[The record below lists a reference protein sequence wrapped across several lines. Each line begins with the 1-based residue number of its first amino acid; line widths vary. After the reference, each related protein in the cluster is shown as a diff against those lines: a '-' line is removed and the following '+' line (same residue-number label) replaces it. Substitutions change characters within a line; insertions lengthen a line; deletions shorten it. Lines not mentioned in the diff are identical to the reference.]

1 MQLPIYFFGDNH
13 FSPTPSLSNEQKI
26 KKMEEFIL
34 EIENSKG
41 SIFIMGDFFD
51 YYFEYNRNNPNYFE
65 RIFSLLEKIKTKG
78 IEVYFIAGNHDFWIG
93 KKFQSV
99 ITKSFLSDQI
109 LSEGNKRIYVT
120 HGDGILSWDKGYRL
134 LKFILRSKIFRFL
147 YSLLPKNIALKVAN
161 RISYER
167 KDSHKINNDKL
178 EKIHSE
184 LIQYSR
190 SKWDKGCDIVI
201 MGHYHHSFNFSE
213 NQKQLIILN
222 DCCDQQFN
230 YAKYDGNSIT
240 IESL

>member
-178 EKIHSE
+178 EKIHSV

-190 SKWDKGCDIVI
+190 TKWDKGCDIVI

-213 NQKQLIILN
+213 NQKQLIILD

-230 YAKYDGNSIT
+230 YAKYDGNSIS
-240 IESL
+240 IKSL

>member
-65 RIFSLLEKIKTKG
+65 RIFSLLEKIKIKG

-190 SKWDKGCDIVI
+190 TKWDKGCDIVI

-213 NQKQLIILN
+213 NQKQLIILD

-230 YAKYDGNSIT
+230 YAKYDGNSIS
-240 IESL
+240 IKSL

>member
-184 LIQYSR
+184 LIEYSR
-190 SKWDKGCDIVI
+190 TKWDKGCDIVI

-213 NQKQLIILN
+213 NQKQLIILD

-230 YAKYDGNSIT
+230 YAKYDGNSIS
-240 IESL
+240 IKSL

>member
-147 YSLLPKNIALKVAN
+147 FSLLPKNIALKVAN

-213 NQKQLIILN
+213 NQKQLIILD

-230 YAKYDGNSIT
+230 YAKYDGNSIS
-240 IESL
+240 IKSL

>member
-51 YYFEYNRNNPNYFE
+51 YYFEYNRNDPNYFE

-213 NQKQLIILN
+213 NQKQLIILD

-230 YAKYDGNSIT
+230 YAKYDGNSIS
-240 IESL
+240 IKSL

>member
-161 RISYER
+161 RISYEI

-213 NQKQLIILN
+213 NQKQLIILD

-230 YAKYDGNSIT
+230 YAKYDGNSIS
-240 IESL
+240 IKSL

>member
-134 LKFILRSKIFRFL
+134 LKFILRSNIFRFL

-190 SKWDKGCDIVI
+190 TKWDKGCDIVI

-213 NQKQLIILN
+213 NQKQLIILD

-230 YAKYDGNSIT
+230 YAKYDGNSIS
-240 IESL
+240 IKSL

>member
-26 KKMEEFIL
+26 RKLEQFIDV
-34 EIENSKG
+34 IENSGG

-190 SKWDKGCDIVI
+190 SKWNKGCDIVI

-213 NQKQLIILN
+213 NQKQLIILD

-230 YAKYDGNSIT
+230 YAKYDGNSIS
-240 IESL
+240 IKSL

>member
-51 YYFEYNRNNPNYFE
+51 YYFEYSRNNPNYFE

-147 YSLLPKNIALKVAN
+147 FSLLPKNIALKVAN

-190 SKWDKGCDIVI
+190 SKWNKGCDIVI

-213 NQKQLIILN
+213 NQKQLIILD

-230 YAKYDGNSIT
+230 YAKYDGNSIS
-240 IESL
+240 IKSL

>member
-51 YYFEYNRNNPNYFE
+51 YYFESNRNNPNYFE

-134 LKFILRSKIFRFL
+134 LKFILRSKIFRFF

-190 SKWDKGCDIVI
+190 SKWNKGCDIVI

-213 NQKQLIILN
+213 NQKQLIILD

-230 YAKYDGNSIT
+230 YAKYDGNSIS
-240 IESL
+240 IKSL

>member
-109 LSEGNKRIYVT
+109 LCEGNKRIYVT

-213 NQKQLIILN
+213 NQKQLIILD

-230 YAKYDGNSIT
+230 YAKYDGNSIS
-240 IESL
+240 IKSL

>member
-51 YYFEYNRNNPNYFE
+51 YYFEYNRNDPNYFE

-190 SKWDKGCDIVI
+190 LKWDKGCDIVI

-213 NQKQLIILN
+213 NQKQLIILD

-230 YAKYDGNSIT
+230 YAKYDGNSISVK
-240 IESL
+240 SL

>member
-1 MQLPIYFFGDNH
+1 
-13 FSPTPSLSNEQKI
+13 
-26 KKMEEFIL
+26 MEEFIL

-213 NQKQLIILN
+213 NQKQLIILD

-230 YAKYDGNSIT
+230 YAKYDGNSIS
-240 IESL
+240 IKSL

>member
-109 LSEGNKRIYVT
+109 LSVGNKRIYVT

-213 NQKQLIILN
+213 NQKQLIILD

-230 YAKYDGNSIT
+230 YAKYDGNSIS
-240 IESL
+240 IKSL

>member
-51 YYFEYNRNNPNYFE
+51 YYFEYSRNNPNYFE

-213 NQKQLIILN
+213 NQKQLIILD

-230 YAKYDGNSIT
+230 YAKYDGNSIS
-240 IESL
+240 IKSL

>member
-51 YYFEYNRNNPNYFE
+51 YYFEYSRNNPNYFE

-109 LSEGNKRIYVT
+109 LCEGNKRIYVT

-147 YSLLPKNIALKVAN
+147 YSLLSKNIALKVAN

-213 NQKQLIILN
+213 NQKQLIILD

-230 YAKYDGNSIT
+230 YAKYDGNSIS
-240 IESL
+240 IKSL

>member
-213 NQKQLIILN
+213 NQKQLIILD

-230 YAKYDGNSIT
+230 YAKYDGNSIS
-240 IESL
+240 IKNL

>member
-51 YYFEYNRNNPNYFE
+51 YYFEYNRNNPNYFK

-109 LSEGNKRIYVT
+109 LSVGNKRIYVT

-190 SKWDKGCDIVI
+190 LKWDKGCDIVI

-213 NQKQLIILN
+213 NQKQLIILD

-230 YAKYDGNSIT
+230 YAKYDGNSIS
-240 IESL
+240 IKSL

>member
-109 LSEGNKRIYVT
+109 LCEGNKRIYVT

-190 SKWDKGCDIVI
+190 TKWDKGCDIVI

-213 NQKQLIILN
+213 NQKQLIILD

-230 YAKYDGNSIT
+230 YAKYDGNSIS
-240 IESL
+240 IKSL

>member
-213 NQKQLIILN
+213 NQKQLIILD

-230 YAKYDGNSIT
+230 YAKYDGNSIS
-240 IESL
+240 IKSL

>member
-190 SKWDKGCDIVI
+190 SKWNKGCDIVI
-201 MGHYHHSFNFSE
+201 MGHYHHSFNFTE
-213 NQKQLIILN
+213 NQKQLIILD

-230 YAKYDGNSIT
+230 YAKYDGNSIS
-240 IESL
+240 IKSL

>member
-51 YYFEYNRNNPNYFE
+51 YYFEYNKNNPNYFE

-134 LKFILRSKIFRFL
+134 LKFILRSNIFRFL

-190 SKWDKGCDIVI
+190 TKWDKGCDIVI

-213 NQKQLIILN
+213 NQKQLIILD

-230 YAKYDGNSIT
+230 YAKYDGNSIS
-240 IESL
+240 IESF

>member
-109 LSEGNKRIYVT
+109 LCEGNKRIYVT

-190 SKWDKGCDIVI
+190 SKWNKGCDIVI
-201 MGHYHHSFNFSE
+201 MGHYHHSFNFTE
-213 NQKQLIILN
+213 NQKQLIILD

-230 YAKYDGNSIT
+230 YAKYDGNSIS
-240 IESL
+240 IKSL